1 MERFMW
7 DAEYDLI
14 IIGSGFA
21 GLAAALEARKHCSSI
36 IVLEKMRVPGGNSVI
51 SGGLVAA
58 AGSEL
63 QRQAGIEDSPELMMA
78 DMLAAGMKLNQ
89 PELVRI
95 VAERSVEALQWTI
108 DELGVKYKPRL
119 SHLGGHSVPRTYN
132 TIETSGSGIIR
143 PMLTR
148 CRELGIPVQL
158 KTLFKRFVL
167 DENDEVEGVMVS
179 ENYIYPNPK
188 TGEIRRLRAKKA
200 VVLAAGGFAQDIT
213 FRTIQNPNLTAD
225 IESTNQPGATAESLI
240 EAIRIGATPIQL
252 SLIQLGPWAS
262 RDEEGFGVGSMFS
275 MLAGFPYGI
284 LVDRSSGRRFVNELS
299 DRKLLVD
306 AMLNSGREA
315 VAIVDSKGVQHA
327 STLEKCLKRGVVK
340 QYESIDEL
348 ANDNRIPLEALKN
361 TILSYNA
368 SVEKGVDDEFGKPI
382 TDDLSPIQFPPY
394 FSIRLISKVHHCMG
408 GLRINTKAQ
417 VMHVRTQQPIG
428 RLYAA
433 GEITGGIHGAS
444 RLGSNAITDCLVFGR
459 IAGRNAAQEPSRR

>member
-1 MERFMW
+1 M
-7 DAEYDLI
+7 
-14 IIGSGFA
+14 
-21 GLAAALEARKHCSSI
+21 
-36 IVLEKMRVPGGNSVI
+36 
-51 SGGLVAA
+51 
-58 AGSEL
+58 
-63 QRQAGIEDSPELMMA
+63 
-78 DMLAAGMKLNQ
+78 
-89 PELVRI
+89 
-95 VAERSVEALQWTI
+95 
-108 DELGVKYKPRL
+108 
-119 SHLGGHSVPRTYN
+119 
-132 TIETSGSGIIR
+132 
-143 PMLTR
+143 
-148 CRELGIPVQL
+148 QL

-188 TGEIRRLRAKKA
+188 TGEIRRLRAKRP
-200 VVLAAGGFAQDIT
+200 LFW
-213 FRTIQNPNLTAD
+213 
-225 IESTNQPGATAESLI
+225 QPGFCPGYHVQDHSEPESHCRHREHQSTRATAESLI

-408 GLRINTKAQ
+408 A
-417 VMHVRTQQPIG
+417 
-428 RLYAA
+428 
-433 GEITGGIHGAS
+433 
-444 RLGSNAITDCLVFGR
+444 
-459 IAGRNAAQEPSRR
+459 